1 MIIPKPGKVKLP
13 KPGKMKLRVPQ
24 INNAFLKKNL
34 ITLIAIA
41 ALLIGSGTAYG
52 TLSTRTADHG
62 YDPVDGVNQD
72 RYQVLVSGKGYK
84 LSKQQEKNYKLQ
96 KKQNKVNAAQ
106 AAQNAMNPTT
116 IRTASGIRTFRT
128 SSYRFHYKR
137 NATTVSGIPSIRSD
151 FRFKSK
157 SKTNWTAGDEISFKV
172 GALKYPYTTKKYI
185 PEDDL
190 KLSNFGGTLTYTGSE
205 DGFKLYT
212 WKLGEGT
219 NKIIITAT
227 DKKNKKTATWQ
238 GQIIAGKGSSQT
250 QQTTKPSS
258 TKPSKTKPGKTK
270 PGKTDDKT
278 TTPPKEEKAEVDVGF
293 GLKSANIPI
302 NKDTTSYDVL
312 SKTPNIGVDTNT
324 KEVIYVEGDMSGL
337 SLKKCFKNYEKE
349 KDKLKDLCK
358 SEKAD
363 DIEGDKSNHDGE
375 ITQNLTKEFS
385 DKPISE
391 MEPEELDEL
400 NEYIEKNYDDYY
412 MNHYFDSFFDGWLN
426 ELETELKDKTRIET
440 GEPFHGDYIFKWKY
454 DDVKGEKV
462 KTKINLRVIL
472 EKN

>member
-1 MIIPKPGKVKLP
+1 MKIPKPGKVKLP

-151 FRFKSK
+151 FLIKSR

-258 TKPSKTKPGKTK
+258 TKPSKTKPGKTNN
-270 PGKTDDKT
+270 KTSST
-278 TTPPKEEKAEVDVGF
+278 TTTTKKKEKEETVTFDF
-293 GLKSANIPI
+293 GYGTFTSGKVVIKEGTTALDILK
-302 NKDTTSYDVL
+302 
-312 SKTPNIGVDTNT
+312 NT
-324 KEVIYVEGDMSGL
+324 KGIAVDGDEVISVKGDMSSFSL
-337 SLKKCFKNYEKE
+337 DDYDQDDLKKIFRKEKE
-349 KDKLKDLCK
+349 KD
-358 SEKAD
+358 AR
-363 DIEGDKSNHDGE
+363 
-375 ITQNLTKEFS
+375 
-385 DKPISE
+385 
-391 MEPEELDEL
+391 EELEKQIREELGDEAAEMTDEEIDGL
-400 NEYIEKNYDDYY
+400 VDDAFDDYFSAY
-412 MNHYFDSFFDGWLN
+412 TDDHFADWKSS
-426 ELETELKDKTRIET
+426 IE
-440 GEPFHGDYIFKWKY
+440 
-454 DDVKGEKV
+454 EKV
-462 KTKINLRVIL
+462 KSKGKIGDGFPFDEFKWTYTNIPIKKASDAQNIDLRLIL
-472 EKN
+472 DMD